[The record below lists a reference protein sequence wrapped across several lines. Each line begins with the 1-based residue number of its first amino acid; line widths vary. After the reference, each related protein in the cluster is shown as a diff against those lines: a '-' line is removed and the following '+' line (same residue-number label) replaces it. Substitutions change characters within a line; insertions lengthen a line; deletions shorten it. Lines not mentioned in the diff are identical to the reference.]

1 MHDHIP
7 FLLSA
12 LLILIYGLFS
22 HVSERLPITAPMVFV
37 SVGILVSPLGF
48 GLYEVHVNAQ
58 AIKMLAEI
66 TLVLVLF
73 IDATEINFSDL
84 KKRQSHI
91 PLRLLGIGLPLTILL
106 GFITGVV
113 LFEQMDLLVIALV
126 ALILSPTDAA
136 LGQAVIKSKLLPDA
150 VKQPISVESG
160 LNDGIVLPPI
170 FVCMAVLA
178 SGVAASEQT
187 ENNWW
192 YFLTLQL
199 TLGPLIGGLVG
210 WAGGWLIETA
220 SSKNWMSPVFQ
231 RLSALS
237 LAVLCFAFAEMVHG
251 NGFIAA
257 FIGGMFLGVRTQA
270 IRERIQEFGEADG
283 QQLALF
289 IFLVFGMVVAPIA
302 YQYWDINAVIY
313 AVSSLTFIRMVPVA
327 ISLMGSNTNW
337 RDKLFFGWFGP
348 RGIASVLYL
357 LMVVGTLGF
366 TGYEYALSVIVLTV
380 LLSIFLHGITA
391 VPLVKMYSKY
401 LNDHS

>member
-48 GLYEVHVNAQ
+48 DLYEVHVNAQ

-160 LNDGIVLPPI
+160 LNDGISVPI
-170 FVCMAVLA
+170 L
-178 SGVAASEQT
+178 
-187 ENNWW
+187 
-192 YFLTLQL
+192 FLF
-199 TLGPLIGGLVG
+199 I
-210 WAGGWLIETA
+210 A
-220 SSKNWMSPVFQ
+220 
-231 RLSALS
+231 
-237 LAVLCFAFAEMVHG
+237 LAVNFDF
-251 NGFIAA
+251 
-257 FIGGMFLGVRTQA
+257 
-270 IRERIQEFGEADG
+270 
-283 QQLALF
+283 
-289 IFLVFGMVVAPIA
+289 
-302 YQYWDINAVIY
+302 
-313 AVSSLTFIRMVPVA
+313 
-327 ISLMGSNTNW
+327 
-337 RDKLFFGWFGP
+337 
-348 RGIASVLYL
+348 
-357 LMVVGTLGF
+357 
-366 TGYEYALSVIVLTV
+366 
-380 LLSIFLHGITA
+380 
-391 VPLVKMYSKY
+391 
-401 LNDHS
+401 